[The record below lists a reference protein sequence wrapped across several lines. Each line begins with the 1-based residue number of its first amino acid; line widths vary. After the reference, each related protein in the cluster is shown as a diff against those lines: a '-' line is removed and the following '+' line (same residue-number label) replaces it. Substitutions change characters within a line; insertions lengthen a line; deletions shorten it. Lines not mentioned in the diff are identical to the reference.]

1 MAASSGRAPKQWSLT
16 CSETITSFEAWK
28 NNLTYTLS
36 LDPSFSPFIEATW
49 EKKAKSNPYRGF
61 KDDSA
66 DADKKTRRTA
76 VQKNNIV
83 ELMLGQ
89 VANYCPIIARNS
101 INKRG
106 YLTCFDMA
114 DD

>member
-16 CSETITSFEAWK
+16 RSETVTSFEAWK

-66 DADKKTRRTA
+66 DADKKHA
-76 VQKNNIV
+76 VLPYKKITLWN
-83 ELMLGQ
+83 
-89 VANYCPIIARNS
+89 
-101 INKRG
+101 
-106 YLTCFDMA
+106 
-114 DD
+114 